1 MLLNLKYTLYIL
13 LCCTRIEKKDLKK
26 TNRTEKLQC
35 LQTAVE
41 IEKPLVLIEIQFQK
55 SHFVLYDFR
64 TQTSDLSNRAKKHSP
79 TALTINILLYLFSDL
94 QEPNP

>member
-1 MLLNLKYTLYIL
+1 MIDATKSEIYIIHTLVLYKN
-13 LCCTRIEKKDLKK
+13 RKKDLKK

-64 TQTSDLSNRAKKHSP
+64 TQTSDLSNKGKEAFNHQH
-79 TALTINILLYLFSDL
+79 IVVFVDL